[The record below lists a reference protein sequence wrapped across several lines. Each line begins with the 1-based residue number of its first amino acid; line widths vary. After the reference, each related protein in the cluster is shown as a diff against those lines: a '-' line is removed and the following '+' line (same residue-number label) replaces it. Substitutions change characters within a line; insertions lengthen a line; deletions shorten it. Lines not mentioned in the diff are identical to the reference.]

1 MKRTFFTF
9 TLMKLFQYTYYFFRS
24 LYYRGLVNTFK
35 LLTYEAKFEKKLGID
50 THKIVN
56 LDDLTLDGDESADN
70 HHYQGASYYILY
82 NLFNKLPTNV
92 KHAPFIDYGCGKG
105 RALFVAEQCGFT
117 NLIGVDIAKEL
128 INDAEKNLNHY
139 QRNNLSSTISF
150 LFCDA
155 TKYKIPNDASVFYF
169 FNPFG
174 VDILTKVLKSIL
186 LSKKNFPRDIYCL
199 YLNPKYKKVFE
210 ELGIKEHFVEKN
222 KHYTEAIVYKL

>member
-1 MKRTFFTF
+1 
-9 TLMKLFQYTYYFFRS
+9 MKLFQYTYYFFRS

-70 HHYQGASYYILY
+70 HHYQGASYYILF
-82 NLFNKLPTNV
+82 NLFNILPTNI
-92 KHAPFIDYGCGKG
+92 KDKPFIDYGCGKG

-117 NLIGVDIAKEL
+117 HLIGVDIAKEL
-128 INDAEKNLNHY
+128 IDDAV
-139 QRNNLSSTISF
+139 QNLSQYKKNNIGSKFSF

-155 TKYKIPNDASVFYF
+155 TKYEIPNDACVFYF

-174 VDILTKVLKSIL
+174 FKILEQIIEAIQISKTKY
-186 LSKKNFPRDIYCL
+186 PRDIYCL
-199 YLNPKYKKVFE
+199 YLNPKYKEAFS
-210 ELGIKEHFVEKN
+210 IKGVKEYFIEKN